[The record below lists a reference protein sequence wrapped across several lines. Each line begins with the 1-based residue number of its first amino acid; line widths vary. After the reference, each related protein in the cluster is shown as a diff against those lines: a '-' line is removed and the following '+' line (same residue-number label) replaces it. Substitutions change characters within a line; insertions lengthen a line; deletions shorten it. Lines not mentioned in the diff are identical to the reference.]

1 MVGRKRTPGEVVTP
15 AQAGV
20 QKGYAKGWIP
30 ACAGMTAP
38 IQAIGQPFNPHW
50 CRVVAGA
57 VCCYNWCKE
66 NPVGDRMAQA
76 SRIEWT
82 SATWNPVTG
91 CTKISPGCKNCYAER
106 MALRLKAMGQPN
118 YRNGFTLTLHPH
130 VLDVPLHWKKP
141 RMIFVNSMS
150 DLFHEG
156 VPLEFIRQV
165 FGIMR
170 RADWHTFQVLTKR
183 SGRLRE
189 LNTQL
194 DWPANVWMG
203 VTVETADYLGRIDDL
218 RATDAA
224 VKFISFE
231 PLLGPIDSIDFD
243 DIDWAIVGGE
253 SGPGARPMQKPW
265 VTSIKD
271 QCTAAGVPFFFKQWG
286 GPNKKKNGRLL
297 NGRTYS
303 EIPLLLERRDAND
316 ARSLRPAR
324 RRLVH
329 SRSR

>member
-1 MVGRKRTPGEVVTP
+1 
-15 AQAGV
+15 
-20 QKGYAKGWIP
+20 
-30 ACAGMTAP
+30 
-38 IQAIGQPFNPHW
+38 
-50 CRVVAGA
+50 
-57 VCCYNWCKE
+57 
-66 NPVGDRMAQA
+66 MAQA

-91 CTKISPGCKNCYAER
+91 CTKISPGCRNCYAER

-118 YRNGFTLTLHPH
+118 YRNGFKLTLHPH
-130 VLDVPLHWKKP
+130 VLDVPLRWKKP

-150 DLFHEG
+150 DLFHEA
-156 VPLEFIRQV
+156 VPLEFVRQV
-165 FGIMR
+165 FDVMR
-170 RADWHTFQVLTKR
+170 RADRHTFQVLTKR
-183 SGRLRE
+183 SERLSE
-189 LNTQL
+189 LNARL
-194 DWPANVWMG
+194 DWAANVWMG

-243 DIDWAIVGGE
+243 GIDWAIVGGE
-253 SGPGARPMQKPW
+253 SGPGARPMHKPW

-271 QCTAAGVPFFFKQWG
+271 QCIAAGVPFFFKQWG
-286 GPNKKKNGRLL
+286 GPNKKKTGRFL

-303 EIPLLLERRDAND
+303 ETPLLLERRETSHAV
-316 ARSLRPAR
+316 SSGSSR

-329 SRSR
+329 SRSC